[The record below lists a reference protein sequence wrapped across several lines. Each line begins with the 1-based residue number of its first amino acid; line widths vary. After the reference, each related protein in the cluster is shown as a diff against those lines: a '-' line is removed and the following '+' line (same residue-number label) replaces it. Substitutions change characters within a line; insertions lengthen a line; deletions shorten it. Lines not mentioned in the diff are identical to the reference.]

1 MWIKI
6 MEKLELRM
14 YGLVIYNISPIQ
26 AGIQFQHAVTR
37 YGREQDSKLYRDWAD
52 NWQTSIVLN
61 GGTTNSNL
69 DRLGTINKAYHGM
82 LNKGIVCQHFS
93 EPDLGDQMTAF
104 CLIVDERVFNK
115 KKYPDYGFDYDE
127 INDCFV
133 RNNFHGLKPD
143 STWIESIGGEK
154 NLYLRT
160 TLGKLSL
167 WK

>member
-1 MWIKI
+1 

-26 AGIQFQHAVTR
+26 AGIQFQHSVTR
-37 YGREQDSKLYRDWAD
+37 YGREHDSELYRDWAD

-127 INDCFV
+127 TKDCFV

-143 STWIESIGGEK
+143 SNWIESIGGEK

>member
-1 MWIKI
+1 M
-6 MEKLELRM
+6 ELRM
-14 YGLVIYNISPIQ
+14 YGLVIYNVSPIQ

-37 YGREQDSKLYRDWAD
+37 YGREHDSELYRDWAD

-61 GGTTNSNL
+61 GGTTNLNT
-69 DRLGTINKAYHGM
+69 DRLGTINKAYQGM
-82 LNKGIVCQHFS
+82 LDMDIICQPFY

-104 CLIVDERVFNK
+104 CLIADERVFNK

-133 RNNFHGLKPD
+133 RNQNYGLKPD
-143 STWIESIGGEK
+143 QAWIASIGGEK
-154 NLYLRT
+154 NLYLRE
-160 TLGKLSL
+160 TLGKLPL